1 MSPSQYGIL
10 EMTNKIEEQ
19 DFKSVHGDGQSV
31 VLIKMAIHA
40 KIFISEIVEKEQRS

>member
-19 DFKSVHGDGQSV
+19 DFGVYMERWSKCGFNQD
-31 VLIKMAIHA
+31 HA